1 MDKRTIDI
9 SKKFSEIVRNNMN
22 PQKIV
27 LYGSYSRNE
36 QTKDSDIDIAVIFD
50 GFSGNEWETCSELWL
65 QAWKIDHRIEP
76 VLLDIQN
83 DPSGFVDEVLKTG
96 IEL

>member
-1 MDKRTIDI
+1 MDKNALEI
-9 SKKFSEIVRNNMN
+9 SKKFSEIIRNNMN

-36 QTKDSDIDIAVIFD
+36 QKQDSDIDIAVIFD
-50 GFSGNEWETCSELWL
+50 GFSGNEWEASSELWL
-65 QAWKIDHRIEP
+65 QAWKIDNRIEP
-76 VLLDIQN
+76 VLLDTQN
-83 DPSGFVDEVLKTG
+83 DPSGFCEEVIRTG

>member
-1 MDKRTIDI
+1 MDKNAIEI
-9 SKKFSEIVRNNMN
+9 SKKFSDVIRNSMN
-22 PQKIV
+22 PQKII

-36 QTKDSDIDIAVIFD
+36 QKQNSDIDIAVIFD
-50 GFSGNEWETCSELWL
+50 GFYGNEWETSSELWL
-65 QAWKIDHRIEP
+65 QAWKIDNRIEP

-83 DPSGFVDEVLKTG
+83 DPSGFCEEIMKTG